1 MIVKEFYETRY
12 DGVDLYRTYSDTNH
26 YIHKIGTNEIYE
38 EAIDV
43 ESASYTYEET
53 EDIIETPDLID
64 VEPDN
69 IDVEQV

>member
-1 MIVKEFYETRY
+1 MIVREFYETRY

-26 YIHKIGTNEIYE
+26 YIHKIGTDEIYE